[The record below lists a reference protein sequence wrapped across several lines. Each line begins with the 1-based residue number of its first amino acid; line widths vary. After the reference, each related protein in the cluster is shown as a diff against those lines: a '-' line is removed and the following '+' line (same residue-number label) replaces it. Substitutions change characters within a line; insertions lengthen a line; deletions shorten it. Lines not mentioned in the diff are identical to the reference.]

1 MLSDHSPE
9 FLGKTTWKNP
19 PPVPPAW
26 ALMNE
31 SSRCPCVKDLDS
43 QSLLCS
49 DQTHPNGTLL
59 VKTSWRKV
67 TPLLHIGLMKYILMF
82 CQIISW
88 SRWSCVFSFVSSQS
102 KFTNWPK
109 VPRPPLI
116 LVASDLGTFLVRWGE
131 AEPGAGGAQT
141 GRSTHFLA
149 TGHHHHHHQRWA
161 GHVFPL
167 PDHQIYARI
176 YCHRKSTFIFLQIY
190 SIFDDAKKSRQCFAS
205 AIRFY
210 LCHHYDPVDMILT
223 CRAVWDNWVHQKSP
237 RKWGKRSRTCQW

>member
-82 CQIISW
+82 CQIKQSRGPDDLAYFHLYLLNQSSPIGRRCPDPPWSWWRVTWAHSW
-88 SRWSCVFSFVSSQS
+88 SGEVRQSPGQVEPKQGGLPTFWPLATTTTTTRGGLGMSSQCLTTRFMPES
-102 KFTNWPK
+102 IATESQPSSFYK
-109 VPRPPLI
+109 
-116 LVASDLGTFLVRWGE
+116 SS
-131 AEPGAGGAQT
+131 
-141 GRSTHFLA
+141 RSLMM
-149 TGHHHHHHQRWA
+149 
-161 GHVFPL
+161 L
-167 PDHQIYARI
+167 
-176 YCHRKSTFIFLQIY
+176 
-190 SIFDDAKKSRQCFAS
+190 
-205 AIRFY
+205 
-210 LCHHYDPVDMILT
+210 
-223 CRAVWDNWVHQKSP
+223 
-237 RKWGKRSRTCQW
+237 